1 MHTLH
6 IQCTLCYRCDAEACR
21 GRGKGLRWPLVN
33 SIHILSYALVV
44 IAAAATVVIPLL
56 LLLSAYSWNTC
67 NIHTLANAFVALP
80 LPPTSPR
87 DKL

>member
-1 MHTLH
+1 MK
-6 IQCTLCYRCDAEACR
+6 CTLCYRCDAEACR

-33 SIHILSYALVV
+33 SIHISSYAHVV
-44 IAAAATVVIPLL
+44 IAAAATVVIL

-80 LPPTSPR
+80 PLPPTSPR